1 MPEIKPNYGIS
12 RIDQP
17 EKKNHGFYVRITNK
31 GKTSQ
36 KFFPDK
42 SCGSKSKA
50 QKMAKSYRDKI
61 FNKLPKA
68 RKEAAASRRKRIKQ
82 SGVTGV
88 THVVSKSAAG
98 KLYAYWQAAWT
109 EGKTRKTAKFSVA
122 RNGDKKAL
130 DLAIKAKRK
139 ADRNSQQ
146 ALDQLLCPSLSDSV
160 ESRDAV
166 KPDDLD
172 KVLLRASSLSRSY
185 NIGVS
190 RLSVLRELNL
200 NIKRQEK
207 LFLRGASGA
216 GKSTLLYTLAGLER
230 PDSGSVEIDGK
241 SLYALSHTEQTKFRN
256 TKIGYVFQNYF
267 LLPDLNAVENVVIP
281 SLISGSKDNKERA
294 IEILTKVG
302 LGNRLRHRPSELSGG
317 EQQRVAIARALIND
331 PEIVFA
337 DEPTGNLDSSTGGEL
352 METLMKLVD
361 ENKKT
366 LIVVTHDAKLAEL
379 GDRELL
385 LADGR
390 IMD

>member
-1 MPEIKPNYGIS
+1 M
-12 RIDQP
+12 
-17 EKKNHGFYVRITNK
+17 
-31 GKTSQ
+31 
-36 KFFPDK
+36 
-42 SCGSKSKA
+42 
-50 QKMAKSYRDKI
+50 
-61 FNKLPKA
+61 
-68 RKEAAASRRKRIKQ
+68 
-82 SGVTGV
+82 
-88 THVVSKSAAG
+88 
-98 KLYAYWQAAWT
+98 
-109 EGKTRKTAKFSVA
+109 
-122 RNGDKKAL
+122 
-130 DLAIKAKRK
+130 
-139 ADRNSQQ
+139 
-146 ALDQLLCPSLSDSV
+146 
-160 ESRDAV
+160 ESRDTV
-166 KPDDLD
+166 IPDDLD
-172 KVLLRASSLSRSY
+172 KVFLKASSLSRSY
-185 NIGVS
+185 NIGAS
-190 RLSVLRELNL
+190 RLSVLKGLSL
-200 NIKRQEK
+200 DIKRQEK

-241 SLYALSHTEQTKFRN
+241 SLYALNNTEQTKFRN

-267 LLPDLNAVENVVIP
+267 LLPDLNALENVLVP
-281 SLISGSKDNKERA
+281 SMIGGYKNNKERA

-337 DEPTGNLDSSTGGEL
+337 DEPTGNLDSSTGEEL
-352 METLMKLVD
+352 MEMLIKLVD